1 MSVKAPG
8 YKIIAVLP
16 AYNAEKT
23 LKKTLN
29 DIDQNWVD
37 KIILVDDA
45 SQDNTVNLS
54 KKLGLKTFK
63 HNKNLGYG
71 GNQKTCYEQAL
82 KLNADIII
90 MVHPDHQ
97 YDPTYIPQ
105 IILPIIRGKADAVF
119 GSRMMVKGWARE
131 GGMPLWKYLA
141 NIFLTKIENLFLGL
155 KLTEYHSGFRA
166 YHSKILK
173 TIPFKKFSDDFV
185 FDTEIIIQL
194 KIHKFKIKE
203 IPITTRYF
211 KDASMI
217 GFKRSIQYGLDILK
231 ILFEFTLSRLNIKKD
246 SRFEK
251 NDN

>member
-23 LKKTLN
+23 LKKTID

-37 KIILVDDA
+37 EIILVDDA

>member
-1 MSVKAPG
+1 MSTKTPN
-8 YKIIAVLP
+8 YKIVVVLP

-29 DIDQNWVD
+29 DIDRNWVD
-37 KIILVDDA
+37 EIILVDDA
-45 SQDNTVNLS
+45 SQDKTINLS
-54 KKLGLKTFK
+54 KQLGLKTFK
-63 HNKNLGYG
+63 HSKNLGYG
-71 GNQKTCYEQAL
+71 GNQKTCYEEAL

-105 IILPIIRGKADAVF
+105 IVLPIIRGKADAVF
-119 GSRMMVKGWARE
+119 GSRMMVKGWAME

-166 YHSKILK
+166 YHSKILR
-173 TIPFKKFSDDFV
+173 TIPFKSFSDDFV

-194 KIHKFKIKE
+194 KIHKFKIRE

-217 GFKRSIQYGLDILK
+217 GFKESLQYGLNILEALFSYFLSK
-231 ILFEFTLSRLNIKKD
+231 IKLKKD
-246 SRFEK
+246 PRFEK
-251 NDN
+251 